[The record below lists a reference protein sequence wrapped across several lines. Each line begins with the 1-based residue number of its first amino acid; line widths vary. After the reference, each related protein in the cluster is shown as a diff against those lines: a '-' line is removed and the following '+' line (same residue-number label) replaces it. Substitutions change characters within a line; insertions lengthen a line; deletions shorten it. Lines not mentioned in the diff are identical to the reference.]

1 MITAS
6 GSGRDRS
13 TSLHAAVDRVFG
25 RWPGWPWSVLAVITA
40 GGLLGAFVTPLLRS
54 TGLASPAA
62 LGRYAGAGYGIV
74 LVGFGVLCTRAV
86 RLLALQSR
94 MARRPGQI
102 DEGWWPLRLLPAA
115 LASSPTLRLTSGE
128 FTAAVDAMA
137 DRTRS
142 VLAHRLWPV
151 WAVAFTAPVLGLI
164 TAWQNGAM
172 VQMQVRPDDTPAT
185 VLPAII
191 SQVSPPMVA
200 TITASLALAMA
211 VVMTDQWTKGLLHR
225 WRLLVEQ
232 TDGQHPAVLSHL
244 GMDEAGNGAESTVGA
259 RTPPPPPP
267 PPSPDQHKLTTHPLD
282 HEELARRWNQVE

>member
-1 MITAS
+1 MMTTS

-13 TSLHAAVDRVFG
+13 TSLHATVDRVFG
-25 RWPGWPWSVLAVITA
+25 RWPVWPWSVLTVIAA
-40 GGLLGAFVTPLLRS
+40 GGLLGAFLAPLLRS
-54 TGLASPAA
+54 TGLASPSA

-86 RLLALQSR
+86 RLLVLQSR

-102 DEGWWPLRLLPAA
+102 DEGWWPLQLLPVA

-137 DRTRS
+137 DKTRS

-172 VQMQVRPDDTPAT
+172 VQMQVRQDDTPAT

-200 TITASLALAMA
+200 TIAASLALAVA

-232 TDGQHPAVLSHL
+232 ADGQHPAVVSHL
-244 GMDEAGNGAESTVGA
+244 GMDDGGDKARPKVG
-259 RTPPPPPP
+259 TTLPPPL
-267 PPSPDQHKLTTHPLD
+267 SATDQHKLTTHPLD